1 MTNPILRM
9 IRALAAFIRPPA
21 TSTPL
26 HVLLD
31 QVALAR
37 EDFLADQP
45 APFTLAFTPGAGLP
59 RFFKRQHPTF
69 QAAFD
74 EAHRVIAHLADP
86 AATPATIV
94 GPYCGAHGWRV
105 G

>member
-1 MTNPILRM
+1 MTNLILRM
-9 IRALAAFIRPPA
+9 IRALVAFIRPPA
-21 TSTPL
+21 TSTP
-26 HVLLD
+26 HDAFAPVR
-31 QVALAR
+31 LAR
-37 EDFLADQP
+37 EDYLASR
-45 APFTLAFTPGAGLP
+45 PFTLAFTPGAGLP

-74 EAHRVIAHLADP
+74 EAHRVIARLADP

-94 GPYCGAHGWRV
+94 GPYCGANGRRV